1 MAHDLDVRAFGAAQ
15 ATAERIA
22 ALNRLADQVVSTAGL
37 LGTPVPPFAVDQIDS
52 RTNNP
57 SAITFAHARGGGTAG
72 LAASSD
78 GDLVARAGEIVA
90 SIAPV
95 LGVGRARGTDFA
107 AAVGVTDVAG
117 AARIV
122 RLAQRHQGI
131 PVFHAVNA
139 LRFAA
144 SGDPAA
150 LLGSTVTIDDELD
163 PLPDIGAAEAVLAVA
178 RFVTAPE
185 AEHGVDQFGVPV
197 SPVQVDL
204 DGFEPRQLA
213 RSEDAEQHTV
223 FDAGPFAGPIRASL
237 LWFPVTT
244 GDIRLAWQVT
254 LALPGGFAR
263 YRAMVDAHGGAMLYV
278 RQLVQS
284 IRAQATVFPAAVFPF
299 DSTPARQS
307 VELPEPPGSYGL
319 PLPPDLPPDFPGDWV
334 DADRT
339 MGNTANGRFADSD
352 QTLAGTSADGQLRF
366 EPAPET
372 TDEQNVLNAFYLA
385 CRMHDYFYLLGFREK
400 DWNFQVSNGARGGTG
415 GDPVEVQAHP
425 GPIPLTS
432 SMHTEPEGT
441 SPTLKLG
448 RYADTGRHCALD
460 ATVVAHEFT
469 HGVTNRLVGGPND
482 AHALDDPQCRG
493 MGEGWGDY
501 VACTMLSTTVVGA
514 WLVANPAGIRKFAY
528 DASFPADKNHFGKL
542 GTGRYRE
549 DHAVGEIW
557 AATLMEMNRAI
568 GSVTLGLQLVVHALK
583 LAAANP
589 SFLAMRDAILAAV
602 GIMVDSGD
610 VPPDAAPAIRD
621 GIWRAFAEFGM
632 GPQAACSGASFDG
645 IVTDTAVP
653 PAETGSTDPFGRV
666 LRTPTTATVATGPAD
681 VVELSPATPDAESAL
696 TVASAQV
703 VTSLRV
709 TIDIQHPAINH
720 LRVTLRSPAGVR
732 AVLHNQTP
740 AGDRL
745 NRSYT
750 PDDTPALEPMLGHP
764 AAGAWSLVVV
774 DLAGDSEGH
783 LNGWSLEPGLQADQA
798 AAEASPAVAIPDGT
812 PGGVASTVVLAGDG
826 AAGTLQVQLQVT
838 HSKPADLRIELVA
851 PSGKA
856 AVLRDVSDPAGG
868 VVQTFDS
875 GTSATLAGLLGEAI
889 AGVWTLRV
897 ADLVAGD
904 TGTLDRWRLSA
915 RPAAP

>member
-1 MAHDLDVRAFGAAQ
+1 MAHDLDVRTSGAAPP
-15 ATAERIA
+15 TAERIA

-37 LGTPVPPFAVDQIDS
+37 LGTPVPSFAVDQIDS

-57 SAITFAHARGGGTAG
+57 SVITFAHAQGIGTAG
-72 LAASSD
+72 LAARSD
-78 GDLVARAGEIVA
+78 GDLVARASEIVA
-90 SIAPV
+90 AIAPV
-95 LGVGRARGTDFA
+95 LGVGRARGTDFVA
-107 AAVGVTDVAG
+107 AGGITDVAG

-150 LLGSTVTIDDELD
+150 LLGNTVTIDDELH
-163 PLPDIGAAEAVLAVA
+163 PMPDIGVAEAVVTVA
-178 RFVTAPE
+178 RFVIAPQ
-185 AEHGVDQFGVPV
+185 AEPDVDQFGVPV
-197 SPVQVDL
+197 PPVQVDL

-213 RSEDAEQHTV
+213 RSDDAEQRTV
-223 FDAGPFAGPIRASL
+223 LDAGPFDGPIRASL
-237 LWFPVTT
+237 LWFPVTI

-263 YRAMVDAHGGAMLYV
+263 YRAMMDAHSGAMLYA
-278 RQLVQS
+278 RQLVQGVK
-284 IRAQATVFPAAVFPF
+284 AQAVVFPAAAFPF
-299 DSTPARQS
+299 DSTPPPQS
-307 VELPEPPGSYGL
+307 VELPVPPGSYGL
-319 PLPPDLPPDFPGDWV
+319 PLPPDLPPDFPDDWV

-339 MGNTANGRFADSD
+339 MGNTTHCRFADSD
-352 QTLAGTSADGQLRF
+352 QTLAGTLADGQVRF
-366 EPAPET
+366 EPASQT
-372 TDEQNVLNAFYLA
+372 GDEQKVLNAFYLA

-432 SMHTEPEGT
+432 SMHTEPEGM

-448 RYADTGRHCALD
+448 LYSDTGRHCALD
-460 ATVVAHEFT
+460 ASVVAHEFT

-501 VACTMLSTTVVGA
+501 IACTMLNTTVVGA
-514 WLVANPAGIRKFAY
+514 WLVANPGGIRKFAY

-542 GTGRYRE
+542 GTGRYQE

-557 AATLMEMNRAI
+557 AATLMEMNRAV
-568 GSVTLGLQLVVHALK
+568 GSATLGLQLVVHALK
-583 LAAANP
+583 LAVANP

-602 GIMVDSGD
+602 GVMVDSD
-610 VPPDAAPAIRD
+610 DLSPDAAPAIRD
-621 GIWRAFAEFGM
+621 GIWRAFAKFGM
-632 GPQAACSGASFDG
+632 GPRAACTGASFDG
-645 IVTDTAVP
+645 IVADTTVP

-666 LRTPTTATVATGPAD
+666 RRTPTTATVATGPDD
-681 VVELSPATPDAESAL
+681 VVELSPATPDAQSTL
-696 TVASAQV
+696 TVANAQV
-703 VTSLRV
+703 VTSLHV
-709 TIDIQHPAINH
+709 TIDIQHPATEH

-764 AAGAWSLVVV
+764 AAGDWSLVVV
-774 DLAGDSEGH
+774 DLAGDSEGR
-783 LNGWSLEPGLQADQA
+783 LNSWSLELGLQADQQ
-798 AAEASPAVAIPDGT
+798 AAEASPAVAIPDNA
-812 PGGVASTVVLAGDG
+812 PVGVASTVVLAGDA
-826 AAGTLQVQLQVT
+826 AAGALKVQLQVT
-838 HSKPADLRIELVA
+838 HPQPADLRIELVA
-851 PSGKA
+851 PSGKT
-856 AVLRDVSDPAGG
+856 AVLRDISDPASGA
-868 VVQTFDS
+868 VQTFDS
-875 GTSATLAGLLGEAI
+875 GTNAPLAGLLGAAI

-897 ADLVAGD
+897 ADLVPGD